1 MEAGFASL
9 VFELCC
15 SVVISQVQVLSTT
28 SHHSRVAM
36 VTNLLN
42 PHSPSQVRNNILEM
56 EEGAE
61 GFGMSSRALGSME
74 VFLGN

>member
-1 MEAGFASL
+1 
-9 VFELCC
+9 
-15 SVVISQVQVLSTT
+15 
-28 SHHSRVAM
+28 M